1 MTCLPAPPGFP
12 VLLRQEFRTALVGL
26 PRAWRVGGVLV
37 LVAVGLSLGADP
49 SRGFFLAAGPS
60 PIAVDL
66 PILVTLVL
74 AVLTWYPAAER
85 SPALWIGVR
94 PHPVEPTHRYLARAM
109 AGSAWILLAA
119 VGLLAII
126 AFGPVVTG
134 HGSVGLPPGAIAALL
149 SSMIVAYLFW
159 SLCTVAGPW
168 VAFPALAVAAGI
180 LWSLVQWEGS
190 ATTGGLGW
198 WLLEGTFAPGAALV
212 GANLPAAV
220 LWGTLFLLLIPFV
233 ARHERQG
240 KAALGGRP
248 GREVSG
254 LSSPG
259 GSVSGGAVA
268 GRSMSARST
277 FRVHFELLVRNIDR
291 LMVGAGIFVAAIGGL
306 SLLPGQGV
314 EFHRPHTWGAA
325 LEVPFLVARGSSVFL
340 LGVLLLGNG
349 RVFAPS
355 SFRKFGALPVSR
367 RRYLLSRGG
376 ALLAIGLL
384 AALTLHLAAAGTAL
398 LAGEPMATADYLA
411 RTLWLLVATG
421 LAGAAVL
428 SATDRPLLLWMGIC
442 LTFPILF
449 VALLLPAGPLHQI
462 TGGVVPH
469 PEVLADAVRSLR
481 DPNHM
486 GRSLLVTL
494 LPLAIAAWYATGPRP
509 LHRVN

>member
-1 MTCLPAPPGFP
+1 VTRLPTPPGFP
-12 VLLRQEFRTALVGL
+12 VLLRQEFGTALHGL
-26 PRAWRVGGVLV
+26 PLAWRVGVVLV
-37 LVAVGLSLGADP
+37 LVAVGLFLGADP
-49 SRGFFLAAGPS
+49 SRGFFLPAGPS
-60 PIAVDL
+60 PISVDL
-66 PILVTLVL
+66 AILVTVVL
-74 AVLTWYPAAER
+74 ATCTWYPAGVQ
-85 SPALWIGVR
+85 SPPSWIGVR
-94 PHPVEPTHRYLARAM
+94 PQPVEPTHRILARAL
-109 AGSAWILLAA
+109 AGSVWILLAGI
-119 VGLLAII
+119 VLLAIT
-126 AFGPVVTG
+126 AFGPLVTG
-134 HGSVGLPPGAIAALL
+134 HGSVGLPPGTIAALL
-149 SSMIVAYLFW
+149 SSMVVSYLFW
-159 SLCTVAGPW
+159 SLCTVSGPW

-212 GANLPAAV
+212 GANLPAAL
-220 LWGTLFLLLIPFV
+220 LWGPLFLLLIPYT
-233 ARHERQG
+233 ARHDRHG
-240 KAALGGRP
+240 KETDFGRLGRMI
-248 GREVSG
+248 SG
-254 LSSPG
+254 SS
-259 GSVSGGAVA
+259 SSGGPMAR
-268 GRSMSARST
+268 RSMSAPSA
-277 FRVHFELLVRNIDR
+277 FRVHVELLVRNIDG
-291 LMVGAGIFVAAIGGL
+291 LMVGAGIFAAAIGGL

-314 EFHRPHTWGAA
+314 EFHRPHTWGVA
-325 LEVPFLVARGSSVFL
+325 LEVPFLVARGASVFL
-340 LGVLLLGNG
+340 LGVLLLGNS

-355 SFRKFGALPVSR
+355 SFRKFGALPVCR

-384 AALTLHLAAAGTAL
+384 AAIILHLAAAGTAL

-494 LPLAIAAWYATGPRP
+494 LPLTVAAWYATGTRP
-509 LHRVN
+509 LHRAN